1 MTEDAQARAH
11 AGDLHGDEAHHIVP
25 MSVYYRVFAALMVL
39 LIITLAAA
47 AVDLSTVWG
56 PLNIIIAMT
65 IAVVKAV
72 LVVLYFM
79 HVRYSSRLTWF
90 FAGAAFIWLA
100 IMFSITLAD
109 YFSREMITGLGMGT
123 VPGGPGI

>member
-1 MTEDAQARAH
+1 MTQDAQARAH
-11 AGDLHGDEAHHIVP
+11 ADDLHGDEAHHIVP

-47 AVDLSTVWG
+47 YFDLSHIWG

-65 IAVVKAV
+65 IAVIKAV

-100 IMFSITLAD
+100 IMFGITLSD
-109 YFSREMITGLGMGT
+109 YFSREMIKGLGMGT

>member
-1 MTEDAQARAH
+1 MAQDAQAHGH
-11 AGDLHGDEAHHIVP
+11 ASDLSDEEAHHIVP

-39 LIITLAAA
+39 LIITLFAAA
-47 AVDLSTVWG
+47 FDLSHIWG
-56 PLNIIIAMT
+56 PMNIIIAMT
-65 IAVVKAV
+65 IAVVKAA
-72 LVVLYFM
+72 LVILYFM

-123 VPGGPGI
+123 VPGGPSM